1 MQSIDQRRD
10 VFRETRKKLNITQRD
25 VAQVMGVTESHIRH
39 IEAGRTNPDAKLLF
53 KLVKYFGTTAEELF
67 PDLANVAIEA
77 SYK

>member
-1 MQSIDQRRD
+1 MHLIDQRRD

-25 VAQVMGVTESHIRH
+25 VATVMGVTESHIRH

-53 KLVKYFGTTAEELF
+53 KLVKYFGTTAEKLF
-67 PDLANVAIEA
+67 PDLADVEVDV